1 MLYGSVRRKAGGTY
15 MSWRSMFPG
24 IASFLET
31 PSEESVC
38 EREDEREITYAG
50 HSLDGRHDRIFRRID
65 RLRTFLRPREIGGF
79 LGHTVSH
86 YARHQRRDHGLS
98 VLRAAS
104 PGEILK

>member
-1 MLYGSVRRKAGGTY
+1 
-15 MSWRSMFPG
+15 MFPG

-50 HSLDGRHDRIFRRID
+50 HSLDGRHHRIFRRID
-65 RLRTFLRPREIGGF
+65 RLRTLLRPREVGGF

-86 YARHQRRDHGLS
+86 HAHHQRGNHGLS
-98 VLRAAS
+98 VLCAVAT
-104 PGEILK
+104 GEILK